1 MQFYICEK
9 LNCAHEEMTV
19 LDITLTEIGPGDL
32 RLEEDV
38 PLLGQAQT
46 ALLVVGVV
54 AVPPC
59 LDAGKDARPL
69 QAPYMLAEDGTLGIL
84 VLHVEGVAAPCILR
98 LGSNR
103 VKQRAG
109 RRAGEAV
116 AVFPH
121 EVDHIRSHAA
131 QHLLVVLCKT
141 TGGKCGS

>member
-38 PLLGQAQT
+38 PLLGQVQT

-59 LDAGKDARPL
+59 LDAVKDVRPL
-69 QAPYMLAEDGTLGIL
+69 QAPYMLAEDGTLGIP
-84 VLHVEGVAAPCILR
+84 VLHIEGVAAP
-98 LGSNR
+98 
-103 VKQRAG
+103 
-109 RRAGEAV
+109 
-116 AVFPH
+116 
-121 EVDHIRSHAA
+121 
-131 QHLLVVLCKT
+131 
-141 TGGKCGS
+141 

>member
-19 LDITLTEIGPGDL
+19 LDITLTEIGPGNL

-59 LDAGKDARPL
+59 LDAVKDACPL
-69 QAPYMLAEDGTLGIL
+69 QAG
-84 VLHVEGVAAPCILR
+84 
-98 LGSNR
+98 
-103 VKQRAG
+103 G
-109 RRAGEAV
+109 RQV
-116 AVFPH
+116 QFL
-121 EVDHIRSHAA
+121 S
-131 QHLLVVLCKT
+131 K
-141 TGGKCGS
+141 

>member
-54 AVPPC
+54 AVP
-59 LDAGKDARPL
+59 
-69 QAPYMLAEDGTLGIL
+69 LAWTDLADYPAMSYLFVT
-84 VLHVEGVAAPCILR
+84 
-98 LGSNR
+98 N
-103 VKQRAG
+103 KNQN
-109 RRAGEAV
+109 
-116 AVFPH
+116 
-121 EVDHIRSHAA
+121 
-131 QHLLVVLCKT
+131 K
-141 TGGKCGS
+141 

>member
-1 MQFYICEK
+1 M
-9 LNCAHEEMTV
+9 
-19 LDITLTEIGPGDL
+19 TEIGPGDL

-59 LDAGKDARPL
+59 LDGPGDSVKDARPL

-131 QHLLVVLCKT
+131 QHLLVVLCKN
-141 TGGKCGS
+141 TGRTCGS

>member
-1 MQFYICEK
+1 MKK

-54 AVPPC
+54 AGPGDSV
-59 LDAGKDARPL
+59 KDARPL

-84 VLHVEGVAAPCILR
+84 VLHVEGVAAP
-98 LGSNR
+98 
-103 VKQRAG
+103 
-109 RRAGEAV
+109 
-116 AVFPH
+116 
-121 EVDHIRSHAA
+121 
-131 QHLLVVLCKT
+131 
-141 TGGKCGS
+141 